1 MNSTITDPVLGLLLL
16 AVFFYVLFFVIRA
29 GVSAGVRR
37 ALREDLLAPERP
49 GTTRVPDRGAG
60 SL

>member
-1 MNSTITDPVLGLLLL
+1 VNSTITDPFLGLVFL
-16 AVFFYVLFFVIRA
+16 AIFFYVLFLVIRA

-49 GTTRVPDRGAG
+49 ATTRVPDRGAG